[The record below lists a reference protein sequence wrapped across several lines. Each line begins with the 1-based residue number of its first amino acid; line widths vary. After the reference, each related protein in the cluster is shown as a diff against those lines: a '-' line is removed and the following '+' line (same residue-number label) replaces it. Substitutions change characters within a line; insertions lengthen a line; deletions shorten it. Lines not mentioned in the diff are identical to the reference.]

1 MADGTFVRDEEGEEA
16 VQKLIYESARGA
28 DGDETD
34 FADFLNDFGEGLE
47 SEQVRRDNEVSIT
60 NSAEPSGTSSKS
72 VKTKRGPTRVLKGE
86 GRLALTAFKDNGE
99 PVHPK
104 DHCTKFTSQAGVLVR
119 DHVPISIREWHKPKK
134 ADNEAS
140 YVNDAMKK
148 FLWETLLTRFSL
160 PEDMTEGQKNKVKEW
175 TLKKM
180 AIQFQTWKKNL
191 WDKYKNEDP
200 VFDDNLVKI
209 KDHWQEFKRYK
220 QSSTFVSRSVT
231 NKKNAAK
238 KTIWHHMG
246 SGGYKTA
253 IPRWIAY
260 ENELMAAGITPQTW
274 DWPERSKFWLFAH
287 GAGLDPK
294 TGLIVAEG
302 KWKEKIEQIVPK
314 LVAAIEQV
322 RKGEYIPD
330 RENDELTLALGNPEH
345 VGRVRARPGLT
356 MKEAFPESADTYRS
370 RSRKKKKDADIVT
383 ELLTRVE
390 ALEKNQ
396 RPPDQPMFLQDPQAD
411 AAPSQRRSSVG
422 STHLDGCG
430 GSYPVD
436 YVTEKTDCELYM
448 LFRTAS
454 VKVAVGY
461 VYPSEEGATHHHM
474 PIPPGCVRVGVDE
487 VVPAFESVELDI
499 PRGDDERTL
508 ADVKHGFALWP
519 KKYVVLLQRPPTPH
533 SSPHEHQRPSTP
545 PPSSPHDPPPRD
557 PPRKTAPG
565 KRNGTPPKK
574 RSRKEKP
581 LPPIEKLPWEK
592 TPEENQEAVES
603 QRRAFFAK
611 KEPEIPFE
619 KTLDPVK
626 VYRTVENLYNPE
638 PSPPSDYR
646 RSIERSYDQMME
658 AKNPTTSSGIREI
671 KGIHQ
676 VYQLGEQ
683 PVKSVPPLKVFDEKA
698 VQSSRQIST
707 DYAMAKV
714 VYQYVQGKDLVEN
727 LSKLP
732 TSMRNLHTWYGVA
745 AKGGMET
752 IMVRVKEEH
761 YFQEYSVSVDFSE
774 LFQLYNLRALDKSIV
789 SCYCLLKMLECKRD
803 EIKDIGFID
812 PDTMHVKTIEEP
824 LYNRDTPETLLRF
837 LKRQRDKKTI
847 LWPYNF
853 QFHFIL
859 IVIKMYEGEV
869 EVFDSLTKEPIQYKS
884 CFLML
889 KSVWETFIK
898 EDQSHDWKPKL
909 IWRANKKCAKQPPG
923 TNLCGYYVCEYI
935 HRIVSERANNE
946 RNRELRRK
954 REKIGIEE
962 RFKAIGDELAGFF
975 LREVIPPSGE
985 YHYA

>member
-356 MKEAFPESADTYRS
+356 MKEAFPS
-370 RSRKKKKDADIVT
+370 
-383 ELLTRVE
+383 
-390 ALEKNQ
+390 
-396 RPPDQPMFLQDPQAD
+396 
-411 AAPSQRRSSVG
+411 
-422 STHLDGCG
+422 
-430 GSYPVD
+430 
-436 YVTEKTDCELYM
+436 
-448 LFRTAS
+448 
-454 VKVAVGY
+454 
-461 VYPSEEGATHHHM
+461 
-474 PIPPGCVRVGVDE
+474 
-487 VVPAFESVELDI
+487 
-499 PRGDDERTL
+499 
-508 ADVKHGFALWP
+508 
-519 KKYVVLLQRPPTPH
+519 PPT
-533 SSPHEHQRPSTP
+533 
-545 PPSSPHDPPPRD
+545 
-557 PPRKTAPG
+557 
-565 KRNGTPPKK
+565 
-574 RSRKEKP
+574 
-581 LPPIEKLPWEK
+581 LIE
-592 TPEENQEAVES
+592 A
-603 QRRAFFAK
+603 AF
-611 KEPEIPFE
+611 
-619 KTLDPVK
+619 
-626 VYRTVENLYNPE
+626 Y
-638 PSPPSDYR
+638 
-646 RSIERSYDQMME
+646 
-658 AKNPTTSSGIREI
+658 
-671 KGIHQ
+671 
-676 VYQLGEQ
+676 
-683 PVKSVPPLKVFDEKA
+683 
-698 VQSSRQIST
+698 
-707 DYAMAKV
+707 
-714 VYQYVQGKDLVEN
+714 
-727 LSKLP
+727 
-732 TSMRNLHTWYGVA
+732 
-745 AKGGMET
+745 
-752 IMVRVKEEH
+752 
-761 YFQEYSVSVDFSE
+761 
-774 LFQLYNLRALDKSIV
+774 
-789 SCYCLLKMLECKRD
+789 
-803 EIKDIGFID
+803 
-812 PDTMHVKTIEEP
+812 
-824 LYNRDTPETLLRF
+824 
-837 LKRQRDKKTI
+837 
-847 LWPYNF
+847 
-853 QFHFIL
+853 
-859 IVIKMYEGEV
+859 
-869 EVFDSLTKEPIQYKS
+869 
-884 CFLML
+884 
-889 KSVWETFIK
+889 
-898 EDQSHDWKPKL
+898 
-909 IWRANKKCAKQPPG
+909 
-923 TNLCGYYVCEYI
+923 
-935 HRIVSERANNE
+935 
-946 RNRELRRK
+946 
-954 REKIGIEE
+954 
-962 RFKAIGDELAGFF
+962 
-975 LREVIPPSGE
+975 
-985 YHYA
+985 